1 MNKKQV
7 NKKKRESSHTFR
19 NNLYMLGFV
28 AKNAPGLLF
37 FYIFFD
43 VLTNVPWILSN
54 VVLLKYIIDVVTSGE
69 QLYRAGVACAIFAAI
84 VIIGTVGSTVFYEI
98 FLPKQKERLHFKLYS
113 AIYVKAAKMDF
124 EAYDNPEYYND
135 LVLAMNSMNERV
147 DRVISDAQDIVR
159 LLTSILSITAVIA
172 SIDPLC
178 LVFIFLCV
186 GIMVPIGRLIAKV
199 NVDRTEAMTPLDRK
213 NLYFSRVFYLQD
225 YAKEL
230 RLNPAGEMVER
241 RYNINVKDRLK
252 TISPFLRK
260 QWQLY
265 FCQEALPMTLLVYL
279 GIALYMGYKA
289 IVTKEITLGEFA
301 ATFNGANA
309 VSRCVFDLTS
319 WFAIN
324 LRENGLYIEKFK
336 KFMSAKEKIIGGDNK
351 TVFEKPVEIKL
362 ENVSFTYPG
371 NDKPTLKNIS
381 LSIKPYQKI
390 ALVGYNGAGKTT
402 LTNLI
407 LRLYDVSEGRITVD
421 GTDIREWDIPS
432 YHANY
437 AAVFQDFS
445 LFGATAGEN
454 VAMNETPDKA
464 RVLAALKESSFNKE
478 LKNGADTIL
487 LREFDDSGLSL
498 SGGEAQKVAVAR
510 AFYKQCAFAVL
521 DEPSANLD
529 PVSEYALN
537 EAMSRAAEDKTVIF
551 ISHRLSTTVMADVIY
566 MLENGEI
573 VESGTHDELMALNGK
588 YAYMFNLQAEKYQEH
603 PEAGDID

>member
-1 MNKKQV
+1 MNKSKKI
-7 NKKKRESSHTFR
+7 NKAKENSHTIR
-19 NNLYMLGFV
+19 NNLFMLGFI

-43 VLTNVPWILSN
+43 VITNVPWILSN
-54 VVLLKYIIDVVTSGE
+54 VVLLKYIIDVVTSGVE
-69 QLYRAGVACAIFAAI
+69 LYRAGVACAIFAAV

-98 FLPKQKERLHFKLYS
+98 FLPKQRERLNYKLYS
-113 AIYVKAAKMDF
+113 AIYEKAAKMDF
-124 EAYDNPEYYND
+124 EAYDNPAFYND
-135 LVLAMNSMNERV
+135 LVLAMNSMSERV
-147 DRVISDAQDIVR
+147 ERVISDAQDIMR
-159 LLTSILSITAVIA
+159 LLTSIISISAVIA
-172 SIDPLC
+172 TIDPLC

-186 GIMVPIGRLIAKV
+186 GIMIPIGRLIAKV
-199 NVDRTEAMTPLDRK
+199 NVKRTEAMTPLDRK

-230 RLNPAGEMVER
+230 RLNPAGRMIER
-241 RYNINVKDRLK
+241 RYNQNITDRLV

-289 IVTKEITLGEFA
+289 IVTKEITIGDFA

-336 KFMSAKEKIIGGDNK
+336 KFMSAKEKIIGGDVK
-351 TVFEKPVEIKL
+351 TVYEKPVTVKL

-371 NDKPTLKNIS
+371 NDKPTLKNIN
-381 LSIKPYQKI
+381 LEIKPYQKI

-402 LTNLI
+402 LTNLL
-407 LRLYDVSEGRITVD
+407 LRLYDVSEGKITVN
-421 GTDIREWDIPS
+421 GTDIKEWDIPS
-432 YHANY
+432 YHANF

-445 LFGATAGEN
+445 LFGATVGEN
-454 VAMNETPDKA
+454 VAMNDCPDKE
-464 RVLAALKESSFNKE
+464 RVLAALKESSFSKE
-478 LKNGADTIL
+478 LKNGTDTIL

-510 AFYKQCAFAVL
+510 AFYKKCPFAIL

-573 VESGTHDELMALNGK
+573 VESGSHDELMALNGK

-603 PEAGDID
+603 TEE